1 MDTDPG
7 CQHPGLKTHVIW
19 SCWPCSTSP
28 WPGHPSSSGNLPV
41 WWTLE
46 IRWHSPQIVSGS
58 KTATGKRSKVGARC
72 PPRIHFCS
80 FWVSFPANPEK
91 KFASVFR
98 HSVTQKKTWANSQ
111 KNGTIKWDQ
120 GTSACHHQCPWF
132 WLMLW
137 INPRVNQNRCESI
150 NQFHQNISESNQGRL
165 QHSIQPLVYLWF
177 AEWTSWWLCDMHNL
191 TWWFIRYLFTIL
203 KINYQ
208 FVRKISGHWK
218 CWPLWCHPSSCCLAI
233 IVKQNFY
240 MLDMPWSFKPRRI
253 MYRMKQPLVWGG
265 RTHIRI
271 IESRYPQI
279 HPGQKHPK

>member
-1 MDTDPG
+1 MPTSRSEDP
-7 CQHPGLKTHVIW
+7 CNLVLLAMQHFTLTRPPFVIRK
-19 SCWPCSTSP
+19 STSLVNAGDSLALAP
-28 WPGHPSSSGNLPV
+28 NCFRIEDCHWETVQSGCKMSSSNPFLLLLSVVSSKPGKEICKCFSAFSDAKKDMSKFTKKWNNQVGSRHVGLPSSMSLV
-41 WWTLE
+41 LTDAVD
-46 IRWHSPQIVSGS
+46 Q
-58 KTATGKRSKVGARC
+58 
-72 PPRIHFCS
+72 PPCQ
-80 FWVSFPANPEK
+80 PK
-91 KFASVFR
+91 
-98 HSVTQKKTWANSQ
+98 Q
-111 KNGTIKWDQ
+111 
-120 GTSACHHQCPWF
+120 
-132 WLMLW
+132 MW
-137 INPRVNQNRCESI
+137 INQSI
-150 NQFHQNISESNQGRL
+150 PSESNQGRL

>member
-1 MDTDPG
+1 MPTSRSEDP
-7 CQHPGLKTHVIW
+7 CNLVLLAMQHFTLTRPPFVIRK
-19 SCWPCSTSP
+19 STSLVNAGDSLALAP
-28 WPGHPSSSGNLPV
+28 NCFRIEDCHWETVQSGCKMSSSNPFLLLLSVVSSKPGK
-41 WWTLE
+41 E
-46 IRWHSPQIVSGS
+46 ICKCFSAFSD
-58 KTATGKRSKVGARC
+58 A
-72 PPRIHFCS
+72 
-80 FWVSFPANPEK
+80 K
-91 KFASVFR
+91 KDMS
-98 HSVTQKKTWANSQ
+98 NSQ